1 MNLYRLDS
9 TKQNSEIEFAN
20 SAGKREKSLN
30 FKIHEKLNF
39 ESKRTLSINFDT
51 FGHNLKFHFVFFCTT
66 SSRCRV
72 PKVQT
77 V

>member
-39 ESKRTLSINFDT
+39 ESKRTLT
-51 FGHNLKFHFVFFCTT
+51 VVHT
-66 SSRCRV
+66 V
-72 PKVQT
+72 P
-77 V
+77 